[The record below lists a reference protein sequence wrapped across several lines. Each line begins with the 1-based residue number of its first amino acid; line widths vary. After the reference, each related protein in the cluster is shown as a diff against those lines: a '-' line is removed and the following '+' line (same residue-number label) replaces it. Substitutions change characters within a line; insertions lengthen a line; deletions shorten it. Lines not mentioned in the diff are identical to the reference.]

1 MGSFAISRRIDRW
14 VQNEGLEEK
23 EGLLNLVTRGTLV
36 SMHTHGSKL
45 KLTSSSLPLFAEGE
59 NQSIV
64 PPGLGNEEGNE
75 GSRQSFNEFRPILGQ
90 KLAASRP
97 NPGGM
102 NLVGEIIE
110 GGIPHWKS
118 VR

>member
-45 KLTSSSLPLFAEGE
+45 KLTSSSLPLFAEGKI
-59 NQSIV
+59 NQYSLQDWGMRKGTRGAGKV
-64 PPGLGNEEGNE
+64 SMSFAPFSGKSWLHPDPTPGE
-75 GSRQSFNEFRPILGQ
+75 
-90 KLAASRP
+90 
-97 NPGGM
+97 
-102 NLVGEIIE
+102 
-110 GGIPHWKS
+110 
-118 VR
+118 